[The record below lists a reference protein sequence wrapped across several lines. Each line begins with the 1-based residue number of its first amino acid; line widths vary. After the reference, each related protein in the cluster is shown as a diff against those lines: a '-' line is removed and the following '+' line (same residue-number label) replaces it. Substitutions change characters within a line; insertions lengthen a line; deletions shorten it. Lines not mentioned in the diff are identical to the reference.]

1 MYRLLAASLVVALTN
16 MSSAAAQGDLKQP
29 IGRCAT
35 QDGDLNRLAC
45 YDSIAKSLGYSRT
58 PAAANVTGSG
68 GWQVSTQK
76 NPLDDTRTVFLSLS
90 ATTGQSRFGDAVWL
104 VVRCQSGKI
113 NAFINWNSYLGLEQ
127 TPVITRLGAGE
138 AKNQKW
144 PLSTDNKATFYP
156 GDAAAFLEQLLAAD
170 RFVAQTTP
178 YSESPITAVFDVAGL
193 SAAVKPLREVC
204 PAKGK

>member
-35 QDGDLNRLAC
+35 QDGDLTRLAC
-45 YDSIAKSLGYSRT
+45 YDSIAQSLGYSRAPT
-58 PAAANVTGSG
+58 AAKVTGSG
-68 GWQVSTQK
+68 AWQVSTQK
-76 NPLDDTRTVFLSLS
+76 NPLDDTRTVYLSLS

-104 VVRCQSGKI
+104 IVRCESGKV
-113 NAFINWNSYLGLEQ
+113 NAFINWSSYLGLKE
-127 TPVITRLGAGE
+127 TPVTTRLGTGE
-138 AKNQKW
+138 AKTQSW
-144 PLSTDNKATFYP
+144 PLSTDKKATFYP
-156 GDAAAFLEQLLAAD
+156 RDAAAFLEQLLSTD

-178 YSESPITAVFDVAGL
+178 YNESPITAVFELAGL

-204 PAKGK
+204 PAKGQ

>member
-35 QDGDLNRLAC
+35 QDGDLKRLTC
-45 YDSIAKSLGYSRT
+45 YDSIAQSLGYSRT
-58 PAAANVTGSG
+58 PAAATVTGSG

-113 NAFINWNSYLGLEQ
+113 NAFINWNSYLGLKD
-127 TPVITRLGAGE
+127 TPVTTRLGTGE
-138 AKNQKW
+138 VKTRDW
-144 PLSTDNKATFYP
+144 SLSTDHKATFYP
-156 GDAAAFLEQLLAAD
+156 GDDAAFLEQLLTSD

-178 YSESPITAVFDVAGL
+178 YAESPITAVFELAGL

-204 PAKGK
+204 PSRGP